1 MTFWVTISI
10 SYRKSLSNRKEVE
23 NSRKVCSG
31 HGDRITNNPK
41 VAYVPDRCTSIPRKD
56 NTNGSVIYA
65 PFPMV
70 PKNRQDP
77 QSLDLKIPVSNLLK
91 KHLQWWKDPKNSKMG
106 CPFLPQEHNT
116 LIFTD
121 ASNQGWGA
129 HLQNM
134 TVSGYWTD
142 QEKLLHIYV
151 LELKAVFRALKS
163 F

>member
-1 MTFWVTISI
+1 
-10 SYRKSLSNRKEVE
+10 
-23 NSRKVCSG
+23 
-31 HGDRITNNPK
+31 
-41 VAYVPDRCTSIPRKD
+41 
-56 NTNGSVIYA
+56 
-65 PFPMV
+65 MV
-70 PKNRQDP
+70 PKNKLAG
-77 QSLDLKIPVSNLLK
+77 SPVSRPEDSCFK
-91 KHLQWWKDPKNSKMG
+91 PSEKASSVVEDPKNSKMG

-121 ASNQGWGA
+121 ASNQVWGA

-151 LELKAVFRALKS
+151 LELKAVFLALKS